1 MNQRHT
7 SPHSMAMMNIT
18 FEFVGGPNDGKV
30 VEGGLGEAGPAERL
44 FLFSNRGKIG
54 QRFKVASDYAV
65 EMLAAA
71 LDQGET
77 SSCFPAHYYVVT
89 DRLEDRGDVWVR
101 VEYARDE

>member
-1 MNQRHT
+1 MT
-7 SPHSMAMMNIT
+7 NIT

-30 VEGGLGEAGPAERL
+30 VEGGLGDAGHAERL
-44 FLFSNRGKIG
+44 FLFSNRGRIG

-71 LDQGET
+71 LENGET

-89 DRLEDRGDVWVR
+89 DCLCDHDDIWVR
-101 VEYARDE
+101 VEYAVDE